1 MKTLRLLFSLG
12 VLALAGCASSKP
24 DVTYMNPA
32 PVAGNTVASNSIES
46 VRTQDVVKAYPN
58 GRYVDPNDGN
68 TMYGQGVAYQVQQN
82 GSWNLNNND
91 PVHVPLGPV
100 TEYTAPAGNA
110 NTTSP
115 ELEQKL
121 REEDSVVKVVTSEND
136 RLMQELDKLR
146 LALADAQ
153 TDKAKLADLQNQLKA
168 LQDEKVQEDNAAKV
182 NAAQTQPTPPSSKSW
197 WGL

>member
-1 MKTLRLLFSLG
+1 MKTLLPLSLIA
-12 VLALAGCASSKP
+12 LALAGCASSKP
-24 DVTYMNPA
+24 DVTDMNPT
-32 PVAGNTVASNSIES
+32 PVTGNTVASNSVES
-46 VRTQDVVKAYPN
+46 VHTQDVIKAYPT

-68 TMYGQGVAYQVQQN
+68 VMYGQGVAYQVQQN

-100 TEYTAPAGNA
+100 TEYTTPAGNP
-110 NTTSP
+110 NVTSP
-115 ELEQKL
+115 ELEQRL

-136 RLMQELDKLR
+136 RLMQELDRLR

-168 LQDEKVQEDNAAKV
+168 LEDEKVKED
-182 NAAQTQPTPPSSKSW
+182 AAQAATPQPSPKPKKSW
-197 WGL
+197 WGF